1 MTNIAETRVTETPT
15 PFSFLPN
22 VYDCVVGDYITYAT
36 RVERTTKLAWG
47 RLQEDTS
54 REMNRF
60 FVQNELDGSMLYH
73 YFSDKLD
80 VNSKFAYRFPD
91 EEMNVLLRE
100 LPLRSIKEM
109 LGLYEERNEEESK
122 RRDIFGSPI
131 EAGDLVTFVSRWSG
145 LKLAQVE
152 TVSEEGRPLPIN
164 VRTLEKNAVSMRVP
178 SDAMALVPVSTEARS
193 LIRAM
198 SPEALFLH
206 YWGQNKKRL
215 VPTKLPKG
223 AW

>member
-1 MTNIAETRVTETPT
+1 MTNIAEIRATETPT

-22 VYDCVVGDYITYAT
+22 VYDCVVGDYIIYST
-36 RVERTTKLAWG
+36 RVERTTTLAWG

-60 FVQNELDGSMLYH
+60 FVRNELDGSMLYH

-80 VNSKFAYRFPD
+80 VDSKFAYRFPD

-100 LPLRSIKEM
+100 LPSRSVKEM
-109 LGLYEERNEEESK
+109 LGLYEERDEEEAK
-122 RRDIFGSPI
+122 RRDIFGSPV
-131 EAGDLVTFVSRWSG
+131 EPGDLVMFISRWRG

-152 TVSEEGRPLPIN
+152 TVSDKGIPIPIT
-164 VRTLEKNAVSMRVP
+164 VRTLQKDAASMRVP
-178 SDAMALVPVSTEARS
+178 SDDIVLVPVSTEARS

-198 SPEALFLH
+198 TPEALFLH

-215 VPTKLPKG
+215 VPAKLPKG